1 MSCSFYE
8 KYDLVG
14 FFLPCSFPPS
24 HVNIIQAPI
33 VCWCCHKTC
42 LAVWLINSHEKTA
55 QFSGRPSGQPRSR
68 SQLRRP
74 EVTSVHTVTAASVED
89 GCSGLWLVERWQSGL
104 LLVSVG
110 GQLMS
115 DPLNNMRDKRTGH
128 TIPRLWLNLIFNI
141 NMSATCQ
148 QDGWRYTSFSLIL
161 RKHFSIKRGQRSNT
175 MAAYRP
181 CCSLH
186 LAFNL

>member
-1 MSCSFYE
+1 MSFLLNIWTWFKRY
-8 KYDLVG
+8 
-14 FFLPCSFPPS
+14 LPCFLFSSFVFPIFILS
-24 HVNIIQAPI
+24 KFPI

-110 GQLMS
+110 DQLMS

-148 QDGWRYTSFSLIL
+148 QDGWKYTSFSLIL
-161 RKHFSIKRGQRSNT
+161 F
-175 MAAYRP
+175 
-181 CCSLH
+181 
-186 LAFNL
+186 